1 MKVIAFSAVLFL
13 SLLCAVNIAAD
24 DSELLVM
31 VDTSESMFPVFD
43 DLLDYLIKDLLKDNF
58 QDHDYL
64 HLLSF
69 ADEPQVEI
77 AAAIDNDNS
86 LQRAIAS
93 ILLLNPLG
101 RYTDLIR
108 AVQFL
113 YNYTSSL
120 SQDSTKS
127 IFLLTDGIHDP
138 PPESPF
144 YNWDEKRS
152 RNELLKNATEIKKE
166 GWSVHIIHLPGEVG
180 GAAQTG
186 ESKGADLLPDLAAA
200 LETPVIP
207 LILEDQKTSPSLSEP
222 QPGQDPG
229 QDPELA
235 PTATAAPATTT
246 IPTPTSRYRFII
258 YLLYIL
264 LALLLGYF
272 LIRFIKYL
280 TGNIRIPALFA
291 PQLYISESYI
301 KGPDL
306 LIMHVYYHEW
316 LMHKHSIKS
325 VEPGVFKGIG
335 GRGSAFSIQVI
346 DLPRNIALIHNDG
359 DHFIFQV
366 KKEEYF
372 PELVDPMI
380 DCLNK
385 RIEAVSHKGQKVVL
399 LFKRYISPLEEI
411 NNIMRSI
418 RSS

>member
-13 SLLCAVNIAAD
+13 SLLSAVNVAAD

-31 VDTSESMFPVFD
+31 VDTSESMFLFFD
-43 DLLDYLIKDLLKDNF
+43 DLVDYLIKDLLKDNF
-58 QDHDYL
+58 QDADYF

-77 AAAIDNDNS
+77 AIVIDDDNS
-86 LQRAIAS
+86 LRRAIAA
-93 ILLLNPLG
+93 ILLLHPLG

-113 YNYTSSL
+113 YDYTSSL
-120 SQDSTKS
+120 PEDSTKS

-152 RNELLKNATEIKKE
+152 LSEILKNATEIKKQ
-166 GWSVHIIHLPGEVG
+166 GWSVHIIHLPGDVG
-180 GAAQTG
+180 DAL
-186 ESKGADLLPDLAAA
+186 DLLPDLAAA
-200 LETPVIP
+200 LETPIIP
-207 LILEDQKTSPSLSEP
+207 FTREDQQSSPSLSEP
-222 QPGQDPG
+222 A
-229 QDPELA
+229 PEPVL
-235 PTATAAPATTT
+235 
-246 IPTPTSRYRFII
+246 RYRFII
-258 YLLYIL
+258 YILYTL
-264 LALLLGYF
+264 LALLLAYF
-272 LIRFIKYL
+272 LIRFIKFL

-291 PQLYISESYI
+291 PGLYISESYI
-301 KGPDL
+301 KGSDL

-325 VEPGVFKGIG
+325 VEPGVFRSVG
-335 GRGSAFSIQVI
+335 GRGSVFSIQVI
-346 DLPRNIALIHNDG
+346 TLPRNIALIHNDG
-359 DHFIFQV
+359 GRFVFQV

-372 PELVDPMI
+372 PGLVDPLA
-380 DCLNK
+380 DCLNR
-385 RIEAVSHKGQKVVL
+385 RIEVVCKKGQKIVMI
-399 LFKRYISPLEEI
+399 FERYVSPLEEI

>member
-1 MKVIAFSAVLFL
+1 MKVTAFSAVLFF

-24 DSELLVM
+24 ESELLVM
-31 VDTSESMFPVFD
+31 VDTSESMFPFFD
-43 DLLDYLIKDLLKDNF
+43 DLVDYLIKDLLKDNL
-58 QDHDYL
+58 QDDDYF

-77 AAAIDNDNS
+77 ANVIDDDNS
-86 LQRAIAS
+86 LRRAIAA
-93 ILLLNPLG
+93 ILLLRPLG

-113 YNYTSSL
+113 YDYTSSL
-120 SQDSTKS
+120 PEDSTKS

-144 YNWDEKRS
+144 YNWDEKMSRS
-152 RNELLKNATEIKKE
+152 ELLKNATEIKKQ
-166 GWSVHIIHLPGEVG
+166 GWSVHIIHLPGDAG
-180 GAAQTG
+180 DAAQTG
-186 ESKGADLLPDLAAA
+186 ESKGTDLFPDLAEA

-207 LILEDQKTSPSLSEP
+207 FTREDQQTSPSLSEP
-222 QPGQDPG
+222 PPG
-229 QDPELA
+229 PEPPPASTSA
-235 PTATAAPATTT
+235 PVVK
-246 IPTPTSRYRFII
+246 YRFII
-258 YLLYIL
+258 YILYTL

-272 LIRFIKYL
+272 LVRFIIFL

-291 PQLYISESYI
+291 PGLYISESYI
-301 KGPDL
+301 KGSDL

-325 VEPGVFKGIG
+325 VEPGVFRSVG
-335 GRGSAFSIQVI
+335 GRGSVFSIQVI

-359 DHFIFQV
+359 GHFVFQA

-372 PELVDPMI
+372 PDLVDSI
-380 DCLNK
+380 ADCLNK
-385 RIEAVSHKGQKVVL
+385 RIEVVSGKGQEVVL
-399 LFKRYISPLEEI
+399 IFERYVSPLEEI

>member
-1 MKVIAFSAVLFL
+1 MKVTAFSAVLFF
-13 SLLCAVNIAAD
+13 SLLCAVNVAAD

-31 VDTSESMFPVFD
+31 VDTSESMFPFFD
-43 DLLDYLIKDLLKDNF
+43 DLVDYLIKDLLKNNL
-58 QDHDYL
+58 QDGDYF

-77 AAAIDNDNS
+77 ANVIDTDNS
-86 LQRAIAS
+86 LQRAVAA
-93 ILLLNPLG
+93 ILLLQPMG

-113 YNYTSSL
+113 YDYTSSL
-120 SQDSTKS
+120 PEDSTKS

-152 RNELLKNATEIKKE
+152 RSELLKNATEIKKQ
-166 GWSVHIIHLPGEVG
+166 GWSVHIIHLP
-180 GAAQTG
+180 A
-186 ESKGADLLPDLAAA
+186 
-200 LETPVIP
+200 
-207 LILEDQKTSPSLSEP
+207 EDQQTSPSLSEP
-222 QPGQDPG
+222 
-229 QDPELA
+229 A
-235 PTATAAPATTT
+235 PP
-246 IPTPTSRYRFII
+246 PTPLVRYRFII
-258 YLLYIL
+258 YILYTL

-272 LIRFIKYL
+272 LVRFIIFL
-280 TGNIRIPALFA
+280 TGNIRMPALFA
-291 PQLYISESYI
+291 PGLYISESYI
-301 KGPDL
+301 KGSDL

-325 VEPGVFKGIG
+325 VEPGVFRSVG
-335 GRGSAFSIQVI
+335 GRGSVFSIQVI

-359 DHFIFQV
+359 GHFVFQA

-372 PELVDPMI
+372 PGLVDSI
-380 DCLNK
+380 ADCLNR
-385 RIEAVSHKGQKVVL
+385 RIEVVSKKGQEVVL
-399 LFKRYISPLEEI
+399 IFERYVSPLEEINNIMRSISPLEEI